1 MYMNGSG
8 YMNKEYINQYQN
20 YLRIDKKYSK
30 NTLLSYTNDLNNF
43 DKFINKNFK
52 HIDKKD
58 ILLFLEFEKKIKKD
72 RSISHSLTVI
82 KNFYKYLEIEEIVRE
97 NPTNYISLPKLRK
110 KVPSVLNYEEVN
122 SLLDIDLNTK
132 YDYRN
137 KAMLELMYSSGIRVS
152 ELVNIKILDIS
163 LNNAILKVTGK
174 GNKER
179 IIPLGDYA
187 IEYLEKY
194 INNYRNQLIKKTTDY
209 LFLNS
214 RGEAISRQSFF
225 KLVKEI
231 ALKKHIKKEISPHT
245 LRHTFATHLLENGAD
260 LRSIQDMLGH
270 SDISTTQIY
279 THISNKTKKDDY
291 NKSHP
296 HNN

>member
-1 MYMNGSG
+1 MNGSG